1 MSDAAKKVERDLRLD
16 FFRGL
21 ALFIIFIDHIPR
33 NLAAWLTPQ
42 NFFFFDAAEM
52 FIFIAGYS
60 AALIYGRM
68 LRDAGTL
75 LTVVRIYRRCW
86 QLWTAHMLLFIVFTA
101 IVSYTTERFDNPM
114 FADDM
119 GVTAFLREPHLA
131 ILNALLLRYH
141 PALMDILPLYIALFA
156 IFPVILLLLERSVW
170 AALTLSFLLYV
181 LAHLTQWAPTLYPHG
196 GKWLFNPL
204 SWQFL
209 FTVGCACARATAMGR
224 RVSPPA
230 RYWLIPAI
238 LFLVGSLIVNLSWT
252 LAQAIEGFPRLFA
265 VEFDR
270 LDKRYLNPIRIIDF
284 LAFALLVVHA
294 VRKDHP
300 ILRSSIAQPII
311 RCGQNS
317 LGVFCLG
324 ALLSYVGHM
333 IMVEFDHSVLS
344 QLAVNGGG
352 IATLL
357 FAGAIL
363 SWNRSLDRVRARSDR
378 MTARSPA

>member
-1 MSDAAKKVERDLRLD
+1 MAEVAGKVERDLRLD
-16 FFRGL
+16 LFRGL

-68 LRDAGTL
+68 LRDVGPL
-75 LTVVRIYRRCW
+75 LTTVRIGRRCW
-86 QLWTAHMLLFIVFTA
+86 QLWTAHMLLFITFTA

-119 GVTAFLREPHLA
+119 GVTVFLREPHLA

-141 PALMDILPLYIALFA
+141 PALMDILPLYIVLFA
-156 IFPVILLLLERSVW
+156 VFPLILLILVRSIW
-170 AALTLSFLLYV
+170 AALALSFVIYV
-181 LAHLTQWAPTLYPHG
+181 LAYLTQWAPTLYPHG

-204 SWQFL
+204 SWLLL
-209 FTVGCACARATAMGR
+209 FTIGCACAQATATGR
-224 RVSPPA
+224 RPAPPA
-230 RYWLIPAI
+230 RYWMVPVV
-238 LFLVGSLIVNLSWT
+238 LFLFCSITINLSWT

-270 LDKRYLNPIRIIDF
+270 LDKRYLNPVRIIDF
-284 LAFALLVVHA
+284 LAFALLVVHL

-300 ILRSSIAQPII
+300 MLRSGIAQPII

-344 QLAVNGGG
+344 QLVVNAGG
-352 IATLL
+352 IALL
-357 FAGAIL
+357 LLAGWIL
-363 SWNRSLDRVRARSDR
+363 SWNRSLDRVRAHSDR
-378 MTARSPA
+378 MSARSPA